1 MLLLAALA
9 VGVPA
14 GPAQAAVVRISLTVQ
29 GPTPN
34 PANVNVGDTVVFAN
48 DDRVDHTVKATS
60 GWTFSKVISA
70 GQQASHVFQKAGTYG
85 YTDQHAV
92 LIQDRIDN
100 AAVVVKGS
108 AASPSPTAR
117 PTTSPKP
124 QPKPSPKPSATP
136 ATTPTPTATPATGT
150 ATRPGLGAG
159 VLPTATPT
167 PTGVPQPDI
176 APQVPVTPVPG
187 PSAAAVRYSSRGLVQ
202 DSAHRYGLP
211 SALAVVALTGVAS
224 LLVRVLL
231 AHPAARRRAD
241 KL

>member
-34 PANVNVGDTVVFAN
+34 PATVNVGDTVVFAN

-60 GWTFSKVISA
+60 GWTFTEVISA
-70 GQQASHVFQKAGTYG
+70 GDEATYVFTKAGTFG

-92 LIQDRIDN
+92 FTN
-100 AAVVVKGS
+100 NGTVVVKGA

-136 ATTPTPTATPATGT
+136 SATSTTTPTPDPATGT
-150 ATRPGLGAG
+150 ATRPGLGTAG
-159 VLPTATPT
+159 LPTATPT

-176 APQVPVTPVPG
+176 AQPVPVTPVPG